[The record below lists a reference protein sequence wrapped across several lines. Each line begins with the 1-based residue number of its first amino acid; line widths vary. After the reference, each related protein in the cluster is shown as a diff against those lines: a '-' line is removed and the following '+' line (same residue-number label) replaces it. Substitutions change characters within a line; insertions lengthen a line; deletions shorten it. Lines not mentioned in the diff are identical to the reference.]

1 LKSLWLNLFMMNKS
15 ILLIDDHAMFR
26 SGMRLLLLAGMDHV
40 QVMEASSLEQALHL
54 TLQAPDVILLD
65 IQLQGVNGLQGMGM
79 VKRQWPEVPVVMLSS
94 VNDADTVR
102 LCMERGAVAFV
113 SKADTD
119 KKIIRIIQQIFSN
132 PQSEEDMSLPARHE
146 LRTLVNPQLT
156 PRQCEVLDLLCEGL
170 SNRAIAE
177 RMQVS
182 EYTVRGHV
190 QHLLTVLGVNSR
202 AAALFKARKLGLIA

>member
-1 LKSLWLNLFMMNKS
+1 MLNKS

-26 SGMRLLLLAGMDHV
+26 SGMRLLLLAGMNNV
-40 QVMEASSLEQALHL
+40 QVLEASSLEQALRL
-54 TLQAPDVILLD
+54 DVQTPDIILLD

-79 VKRQWPEVPVVMLSS
+79 IKRHWPDVPVVMLSS
-94 VNDADTVR
+94 LTDADTVR

-119 KKIIRIIQQIFSN
+119 KKIIRIVEQILANSVN
-132 PQSEEDMSLPARHE
+132 EAALPVPVRHE

-156 PRQCEVLDLLCEGL
+156 PRQCQVLDLLCEGL

-202 AAALFKARKLGLIA
+202 AAALFKARKLGLII

>member
-1 LKSLWLNLFMMNKS
+1 MLNKS

-26 SGMRLLLLAGMDHV
+26 SGMRLLLLAGMANV

-54 TLQAPDVILLD
+54 TPQTPDVILLD

-94 VNDADTVR
+94 VNDADTIR

-119 KKIIRIIQQIFSN
+119 KKIIRIIEQLFLT
-132 PQSEEDMSLPARHE
+132 PMPDEGVPPPARDE
-146 LRTLVNPQLT
+146 LRTMVTPQLT

-190 QHLLTVLGVNSR
+190 QHLLNVLGVNSR
-202 AAALFKARKLGLIA
+202 AAALFKARKLGLIT

>member
-1 LKSLWLNLFMMNKS
+1 
-15 ILLIDDHAMFR
+15 
-26 SGMRLLLLAGMDHV
+26 MRLLLLAGMNNV
-40 QVMEASSLEQALHL
+40 QVLEASSLEQALRL
-54 TLQAPDVILLD
+54 DVQTPDIILLD

-79 VKRQWPEVPVVMLSS
+79 IKRHWPDVPVVMLSS
-94 VNDADTVR
+94 LTDADTVR

-119 KKIIRIIQQIFSN
+119 KKIIRIVEEILKKPLSFSALS
-132 PQSEEDMSLPARHE
+132 QPARDE

-156 PRQCEVLDLLCEGL
+156 PRQCQVLDLLCEGL

-202 AAALFKARKLGLIA
+202 AAALFKARKLGLII

>member
-1 LKSLWLNLFMMNKS
+1 
-15 ILLIDDHAMFR
+15 
-26 SGMRLLLLAGMDHV
+26 MRLLLLAGMQQV
-40 QVMEASSLEQALHL
+40 QVFEASSLEQALSL
-54 TLQAPDVILLD
+54 ELPTPDVILLD
-65 IQLQGVNGLQGMGM
+65 IQLQGINGLQGMGM
-79 VKRQWPEVPVVMLSS
+79 IKRQWPEVPVVMLSS

-119 KKIIRIIQQIFSN
+119 KKIIRIIENLFST
-132 PQSEEDMSLPARHE
+132 PLSEAVVSMPTRHE
-146 LRTLVNPQLT
+146 LRSLVTPQLT
-156 PRQCEVLDLLCEGL
+156 PRQCEVLNLLCEGL

-190 QHLLTVLGVNSR
+190 QQLLTILGVNSR
-202 AAALFKARKLGLIA
+202 AAALFKARKLGLIT

>member
-1 LKSLWLNLFMMNKS
+1 
-15 ILLIDDHAMFR
+15 
-26 SGMRLLLLAGMDHV
+26 V
-40 QVMEASSLEQALHL
+40 QVLEASSLEQALNL
-54 TLQAPDVILLD
+54 TLQTPDVILLD

-119 KKIIRIIQQIFSN
+119 KKIIRIIEQLLSN
-132 PQSEEDMSLPARHE
+132 PLPDTALTTPHRDE
-146 LRTLVNPQLT
+146 LRSLATPQLT

-190 QHLLTVLGVNSR
+190 QHLLNVFGVNSR

>member
-1 LKSLWLNLFMMNKS
+1 MLNKS
-15 ILLIDDHAMFR
+15 ILLIDDHALFR
-26 SGMRLLLLAGMDHV
+26 SGMRLLLLAGMQQV
-40 QVMEASSLEQALHL
+40 QVFEASSLEQAINE
-54 TLQAPDVILLD
+54 TRQVPDVILLD
-65 IQLQGVNGLQGMGM
+65 IQLNGVNGLQGMGM

-119 KKIIRIIQQIFSN
+119 KKIIRIIEHIFSN
-132 PQSEEDMSLPARHE
+132 PLPDEALSLPARHE
-146 LRTLVNPQLT
+146 LRTVANPQLT

-190 QHLLTVLGVNSR
+190 QHLLAVLGVNSR

>member
-1 LKSLWLNLFMMNKS
+1 MLNKS

-26 SGMRLLLLAGMDHV
+26 SGMRLLLLAGMANV
-40 QVMEASSLEQALHL
+40 QVVEASSLEQALHL
-54 TLQAPDVILLD
+54 TLQTPDVILLD

-119 KKIIRIIQQIFSN
+119 KKIIRIIEQLFSI
-132 PQSEEDMSLPARHE
+132 PLPDTALTPPHRDE
-146 LRTLVNPQLT
+146 LRTLATPQLT

-202 AAALFKARKLGLIA
+202 SAALYKARKLGLIA

>member
-1 LKSLWLNLFMMNKS
+1 MLNKS

-26 SGMRLLLLAGMDHV
+26 SGMRLLLLAGMSNV
-40 QVMEASSLEQALHL
+40 QVLEASSLEQALRL
-54 TLQAPDVILLD
+54 DVQTPDIILLD

-79 VKRQWPEVPVVMLSS
+79 IKRHWPDVPVVMLSS
-94 VNDADTVR
+94 LTDADTVR

-119 KKIIRIIQQIFSN
+119 KKIIRIVEQILANSVN
-132 PQSEEDMSLPARHE
+132 EAALPVPVRHE

-156 PRQCEVLDLLCEGL
+156 PRQCQVLDLLCEGL

-202 AAALFKARKLGLIA
+202 AAALFKARKLGLII

>member
-1 LKSLWLNLFMMNKS
+1 MINKS

-26 SGMRLLLLAGMDHV
+26 SGMRLLLLAGMNNV
-40 QVMEASSLEQALHL
+40 QVLEASSLEQALRL
-54 TLQAPDVILLD
+54 DVQTPDIILLD

-79 VKRQWPEVPVVMLSS
+79 IKRQWPASPVIMLSS
-94 VNDADTVR
+94 LTDADTVR

-119 KKIIRIIQQIFSN
+119 KKIIQIIDQVLATSTV
-132 PQSEEDMSLPARHE
+132 DTALPGIARQE
-146 LRTLVNPQLT
+146 FRTMVNPQLT

-202 AAALFKARKLGLIA
+202 SAALFKARKLGLIT

>member
-1 LKSLWLNLFMMNKS
+1 MLNKS

-132 PQSEEDMSLPARHE
+132 PRSEEDMSLPARHE

>member
-1 LKSLWLNLFMMNKS
+1 MLNKS

-26 SGMRLLLLAGMDHV
+26 SGMRLLLLAGLQQV
-40 QVMEASSLEQALHL
+40 QVFEANSLEQAINES
-54 TLQAPDVILLD
+54 QQVPDVILLD
-65 IQLQGVNGLQGMGM
+65 IQLNGVNGLQGMGM
-79 VKRQWPEVPVVMLSS
+79 IKRQWPEVPVVILSS
-94 VNDADTVR
+94 VHEADTVR
-102 LCMERGAVAFV
+102 LCMERGAFAFV

-119 KKIIRIIQQIFSN
+119 KKIIRIIEHIFSN
-132 PQSEEDMSLPARHE
+132 PLSNEASSLPARHE
-146 LRTLVNPQLT
+146 LRTIVNPQLT

>member
-1 LKSLWLNLFMMNKS
+1 MHNKS

-26 SGMRLLLLAGMDHV
+26 SGMRLLLLAGMQQV
-40 QVMEASSLEQALHL
+40 QVFEAGSLEQAINE
-54 TLQAPDVILLD
+54 TLQVPDVILLD
-65 IQLQGVNGLQGMGM
+65 IQLQGVNGLQGRGM
-79 VKRQWPEVPVVMLSS
+79 IKRQWPATPVFLVSSLTVP
-94 VNDADTVR
+94 DTVR
-102 LCMERGAVAFV
+102 LSKQRGAVAFV

-119 KKIIRIIQQIFSN
+119 KKIIATIESLFANPSN
-132 PQSEEDMSLPARHE
+132 TEDLQTLPRNE
-146 LRTLVNPQLT
+146 LRSLANPQLT

-190 QHLLTVLGVNSR
+190 QHLLAVLGVNSR
-202 AAALFKARKLGLIA
+202 SAALYKARKLGLIA